1 MTNLV
6 VSNDDEPPQ
15 ETNQPPMSSPS
26 SFSSLPRDLV
36 LNVLACVP
44 KRLYPILCCVS
55 KNLRSLVRS
64 ADIYK
69 TRSSLGKDSVY
80 ICFISTQTY
89 HWFSLRRIGKDTTE
103 NVFASVDFS
112 FLPEHCRCSSSV
124 FAVGPEIFFIPG
136 TSNASSSFRTFNT
149 QSGKV
154 RQGPSL
160 LVNRTYSCVGLVGGK
175 IYVIGGSRG
184 DGVSAEVFD
193 LKTQTWEEALIPERQ
208 GRFTWI
214 TPAKVSVDRKVCA
227 LSFHHGMTAYDPR
240 DGSCETFELPNDNWC
255 KTGVCVIENVLYVYF
270 SRFGLM
276 WYDTQ
281 LMLWRVVYDLDLGK
295 PQGVA
300 MAEYYGKLA
309 FLWEMPSLLFR
320 GSKEIWCRMIGL
332 DRSEEGFNGAAE
344 LSQLLRIVPHSYSL
358 YHCLSLG

>member
-1 MTNLV
+1 MTNL
-6 VSNDDEPPQ
+6 DEEEPPPK
-15 ETNQPPMSSPS
+15 TNQPPSSSMSSPS

-69 TRSSLGKDSVY
+69 TRSSLRKDSVY
-80 ICFISTQTY
+80 ISFISTQTY

-136 TSNASSSFRTFNT
+136 TSNPSSSFRIFNT
-149 QSGKV
+149 QSGNV
-154 RQGPSL
+154 REGPSL
-160 LVNRTYSCVGLVGGK
+160 LVNRTYNCVGLVGGK
-175 IYVIGGSRG
+175 IYMIGGCRG
-184 DGVSAEVFD
+184 DSVSAEVFD

-208 GRFTWI
+208 ERFTWI

-227 LSFHHGMTAYDPR
+227 LSFHHGMTAYDPI
-240 DGSCETFELPNDNWC
+240 DGSCETFELPNDNWG
-255 KTGVCVIENVLYVYF
+255 KTAVCVIDNVLFVYF
-270 SRFGLM
+270 FRFGLM
-276 WYDTQ
+276 WFDSQ
-281 LMLWRVVYDLDLGK
+281 LMLWRVVNDLDLDT

-309 FLWEMPSLLFR
+309 FLWERPSLLFR
-320 GSKEIWCRMIGL
+320 GSKEIWCIMIGL
-332 DRSEEGFNGAAE
+332 ARSEEGFNGAAE
-344 LSQLLRIVPHSYSL
+344 PSQLLRIVPHSYSL